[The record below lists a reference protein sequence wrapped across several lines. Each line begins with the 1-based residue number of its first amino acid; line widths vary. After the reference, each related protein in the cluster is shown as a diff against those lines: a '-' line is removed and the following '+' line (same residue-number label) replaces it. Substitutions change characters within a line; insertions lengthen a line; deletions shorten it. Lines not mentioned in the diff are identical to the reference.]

1 MPNPE
6 RPRRA
11 IRMLGIV
18 LVSVGVGLVAL
29 SLAADLL
36 NFGGGE
42 GFGYQQLIA
51 LIVGI
56 VLILGGFGIVLQPL
70 LGTPSRSRH
79 DPFDY
84 DQQVPPS

>member
-11 IRMLGIV
+11 IRMLGITLV
-18 LVSVGVGLVAL
+18 LVGVGLAAL

-36 NFGGGE
+36 NIGGGE

-56 VLILGGFGIVLQPL
+56 VLILGGFGTVLQPL
-70 LGTPSRSRH
+70 LGTSSRPWR
-79 DPFDY
+79 DPIDH